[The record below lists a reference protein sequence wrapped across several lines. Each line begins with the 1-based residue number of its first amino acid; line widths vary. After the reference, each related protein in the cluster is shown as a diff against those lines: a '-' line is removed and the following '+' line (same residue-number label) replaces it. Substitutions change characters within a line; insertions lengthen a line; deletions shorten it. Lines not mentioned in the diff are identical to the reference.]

1 VVERSTVN
9 RLVVGSSPTWGA
21 YNEFKTY
28 IIIKNMSFKINRIF
42 WKFFYSLGNLQL
54 AITLLLIISVF
65 SSVGTIIEQEKSTDF
80 YELNYP
86 INSPLFGFLSSKL
99 ILFLGLNHIYT
110 TTWFLVL
117 LATFGISLFSCTLSR
132 QIPSL
137 KMAKLWRFFKTQKNI
152 RNNGMTFVVSGVS
165 LNHFSYLLRKKDYNV
180 IQQNEYVY
188 AYKGLIGKIGPILV
202 HLSIIFILL
211 GSITGFLSGFIVQE
225 IVPKHEIF
233 HLQNVISAGPL
244 SFIRNDFEG
253 YIKDFKIAYSEEG
266 IIDQFYSDIEILDD
280 QMFYQTNKVIF
291 VNEPLKY
298 EGITFYQTDW
308 GISCLELTING
319 SNKINVP
326 LNQISLTNNS
336 RFWLGILENNK
347 KILIIL
353 QDLTGKYLLYNSE
366 KMFLGTGEIGQ
377 KIYINGDE
385 LRITKIIPETGMQ
398 IKSDPGIYLVYFGF
412 LGLIFSVFFS
422 YISYVQIWAIKK
434 NNQLWI
440 YGNTNRAIY
449 FFEKN
454 ILSILDTLKSE
465 SIRLLN
471 TSLDQN

>member
-1 VVERSTVN
+1 M
-9 RLVVGSSPTWGA
+9 L
-21 YNEFKTY
+21 
-28 IIIKNMSFKINRIF
+28 FKINRIF
-42 WKFFYSLGNLQL
+42 WKFFYSIGNLQL
-54 AITLLLIISVF
+54 AITLLLLISIF
-65 SSVGTIIEQEKSTDF
+65 SSIGTIIEQEKSNDF

-86 INSPLFGFLSSKL
+86 TSSPLFGFLTSKL
-99 ILFLGLNHIYT
+99 IIFLGLNHVYT
-110 TTWFLVL
+110 TTWFLSL
-117 LATFGISLFSCTLSR
+117 LTIFGISLLSCTLSR

-137 KMAKLWRFFKTQKNI
+137 KMAKLWKFFKTEKNI
-152 RNNGMTFVVSGVS
+152 RNTGITFVVSEVS

-180 IQQNEYVY
+180 IQQSEYIY

-202 HLSIIFILL
+202 HLSIILILL

-225 IVPKHEIF
+225 IVPKNEIF
-233 HLQNVISAGPL
+233 HLQNVINAGPL

-253 YIKDFKIAYSEEG
+253 YIRDFKIAYSEEG
-266 IIDQFYSDIEILDD
+266 IIDQFYSDVEILDD
-280 QMFYQTNKVIF
+280 HMLYQTNKIIF

-298 EGITFYQTDW
+298 QDMTFYQTDW
-308 GISCLELTING
+308 GVSTLEVTLNG

-326 LNQISLTNNS
+326 LNQVNLTNSS
-336 RFWLGILENNK
+336 RFWLGILEKNK
-347 KILIIL
+347 NILIVL
-353 QDLTGKYLLYNSE
+353 QDLTGKYLLYSSE
-366 KMFLGTGEIGQ
+366 KTFLGTGEIGQ
-377 KIYINGDE
+377 KIFINGDE

-449 FFEKN
+449 FFEKS

-465 SIRLLN
+465 SIRLLD
-471 TSLDQN
+471 TSLSKN

>member
-1 VVERSTVN
+1 
-9 RLVVGSSPTWGA
+9 
-21 YNEFKTY
+21 
-28 IIIKNMSFKINRIF
+28 MSFKINRIF